1 MKKLNSIASI
11 LILIILSACAERSFK
26 TLYPTLSDGRY
37 DSEFPYRNCSKQL
50 NEISKSIHKIDCLVF
65 YKTYLF
71 KETEQI
77 LKTDLVNKKTFNN
90 AVQGEVVTKSVIG
103 TATTIYYDHERV
115 AVLSCA
121 HVVNFKDTVIS
132 YFPSKNS
139 DQIFIQSV
147 AIKSRQQNIVAGL
160 PSFGSLEILAMDE
173 ENDIAILGKKIEYQ
187 DKIIPVF
194 KYPSG
199 KSEELEWGSFVY
211 VMGYP
216 MGFQMI
222 TKGIISSPNRVK
234 NGSILI
240 DAVFNRGFSGGLVL
254 AIKDGVPNFEL
265 VGMARSASATIEE
278 VFSPG
283 NREKNKIRNS
293 NIPYT
298 DPIYLKPKENIN
310 YGITYAV
317 PIESIQA
324 FYLKHQ
330 KELKKEGYQLNYFF
344 KI

>member
-1 MKKLNSIASI
+1 MKNLKIVTSI
-11 LILIILSACAERSFK
+11 LFLIILSACAERSYRAV
-26 TLYPTLSDGRY
+26 YPTLSDGKY

-50 NEISKSIHKIDCLVF
+50 TEISKSIHKIDCLVF
-65 YKTYLF
+65 YKTYIF
-71 KETEQI
+71 DKNDQISKEDLAKRNI
-77 LKTDLVNKKTFNN
+77 LDFATKGNI
-90 AVQGEVVTKSVIG
+90 ATKSVIG

-132 YFPSKNS
+132 YFPSEEDS
-139 DQIFIQSV
+139 QARIHSI
-147 AIKSRQQNIVAGL
+147 AIKSRQQNIVASL
-160 PSFGSLEILAMDE
+160 PAFGSLEILAMDE
-173 ENDIAILGKKIEYQ
+173 ENDIAILGKKIDYLESN
-187 DKIIPVF
+187 IPVF

-199 KSEELEWGSFVY
+199 KSEDLEWGSFVY

-222 TKGIISSPNRVK
+222 TKGIISSPKRIK

-254 AIKDGVPNFEL
+254 AIKDGVPNFEM
-265 VGMARSASATIEE
+265 VGMARSASAIIEE
-278 VFSPG
+278 ILSPDD
-283 NREKNKIRNS
+283 INS
-293 NIPYT
+293 DKTPNYNIPYSGS
-298 DPIYLKPKENIN
+298 IYLKSKESIN

-317 PIESIQA
+317 PIEYIQA
-324 FYLKHQ
+324 FYKKHQ
-330 KELKKEGYQLNYFF
+330 DDLNRQGYQLDYFF

>member
-1 MKKLNSIASI
+1 MKYLNIIASI
-11 LILIILSACAERSFK
+11 FLLIILSACAERSFK
-26 TLYPTLSDGRY
+26 AIYPTLSDGHY

-50 NEISKSIHKIDCLVF
+50 SEISKSIHKIDCLVF
-65 YKTYLF
+65 YQTYLF
-71 KETEQI
+71 NEKDQVSEIDLTSKDI
-77 LKTDLVNKKTFNN
+77 LDLSIK
-90 AVQGEVVTKSVIG
+90 GEVITKSVIG

-115 AVLSCA
+115 ALLSCA
-121 HVVNFKDTVIS
+121 HVLNFKDTVIS
-132 YFPSKNS
+132 YYDS
-139 DQIFIQSV
+139 DKDAHKYIQSI

-173 ENDIAILGKKIEYQ
+173 ENDIAILGKEIDYIET
-187 DKIIPVF
+187 KIPVF

-222 TKGIISSPNRVK
+222 TKGIISSPDRIK

-254 AIKDGVPNFEL
+254 AIKDGVPNFEM
-265 VGMARSASATIEE
+265 VGMARSASANVQEY
-278 VFSPG
+278 FSPG
-283 NREKNKIRNS
+283 AREKDNIPNP
-293 NIPYT
+293 NIPYIG
-298 DPIYLKPKENIN
+298 PVYLKTKEEIN

-317 PIESIQA
+317 PIEFIKA
-324 FYLKHQ
+324 FYKKHQ
-330 KELKKEGYQLNYFF
+330 EDLKKRGYQLDYFF

>member
-1 MKKLNSIASI
+1 MKNLKTLTGI
-11 LILIILSACAERSFK
+11 LLLIILSACAERSFK

-71 KETEQI
+71 EEEDQI
-77 LKTDLVNKKTFNN
+77 SDKDLANRNLLDLATK
-90 AVQGEVVTKSVIG
+90 GEVVTKSVIG

-132 YFPSKNS
+132 YFPTDK
-139 DQIFIQSV
+139 DQHHIQSI
-147 AIKSRQQNIVAGL
+147 AIKSRQQNVVAGL
-160 PSFGSLEILAMDE
+160 PSFGSLEILAMDI
-173 ENDIAILGKKIEYQ
+173 ENDIAILGKQIDYSETL
-187 DKIIPVF
+187 IPVF

-199 KSEELEWGSFVY
+199 KSKDLEWGSFVY

-222 TKGIISSPNRVK
+222 TKGIISSPDRIK

-240 DAVFNRGFSGGLVL
+240 DAVFNRGISGGLVL
-254 AIKDGVPNFEL
+254 AIKDGVPNFEM
-265 VGMARSASATIEE
+265 VGMARSASANIEE
-278 VFSPG
+278 VLRPG
-283 NREKNKIRNS
+283 NFDKDQVSNP

-298 DPIYLKPKENIN
+298 GPLYLKPTEKIN

-317 PIESIQA
+317 PIEYIQT
-324 FYLKHQ
+324 FYRKHQ
-330 KELKKEGYQLNYFF
+330 DALKRQGYQLDYFF